1 LSKSIDNFEITKEI
15 ISNSS
20 GLSDLIYNEFD
31 VTWFNNFGQ
40 NRNEWPRKFSF
51 LPFDVENGEDDGLVS
66 YEYNSDFFRCDDF
79 TNVHKERY
87 HVLFG
92 GCSETEGVGGNL
104 NELWSYNLYLELKEK
119 YDIGGFYS
127 LARSG
132 NGWHKVA
139 LSLMTYVEK
148 YGKPTHFFVL
158 LPNIGRNFYWDKE
171 KNGWKYL
178 QKYVDKKTHR
188 PSMHGVLNKTL
199 SNPIHSFPKENLI
212 DLDEYRK
219 QYIEFAVGWRMLVSY
234 CKSNNIKILYS
245 TWLYDENSSHE
256 QIAYTNKE
264 FMPMN
269 GASLLHFIESVYPN
283 MSVPK
288 EALKKRD
295 GHSGSVLHQ
304 YWKSCFMKE
313 IEKRGMFND

>member
-1 LSKSIDNFEITKEI
+1 MSKSIDNFEITKEI

-40 NRNEWPRKFSF
+40 NRNKWPRKFSF
-51 LPFDVENGEDDGLVS
+51 LPFNVENGEDDGLVS

-158 LPNIGRNFYWDKE
+158 LPNIGRNFYWNE
-171 KNGWKYL
+171 ERNGWQYL
-178 QKYVDKKTHR
+178 QKYANRQRQNHR
-188 PSMHGVLNKTL
+188 HDMITKAVLGGPTDL
-199 SNPIHSFPKENLI
+199 PEENLI
-212 DLDEYRK
+212 DVDEYRR
-219 QYIEFAVGWRMLVSY
+219 QYIEFAIGWNMLVSY
-234 CKSNNIKILYS
+234 CRSNNIQILYS
-245 TWLYDENSSHE
+245 TWIYEENVNHH
-256 QIAYTNKE
+256 QIRSINNEFIRMNSMELIDFILKAYPK
-264 FMPMN
+264 
-269 GASLLHFIESVYPN
+269 S
-283 MSVPK
+283 SVPK

-295 GHSGSVLHQ
+295 GHSGSIVHD
-304 YWKSCFMKE
+304 YWASCFFKE
-313 IEKRGMFND
+313 IEKRGMFSD